1 MKFLLDTHT
10 LLWFI
15 EGDIQMSAKARQI
28 IEDAGNEV
36 VVSAASLIEICIK
49 LKIGKLTLRKSLHG
63 FLGDVERALIGI
75 IPVRNAHLIAY
86 QTLPELPDHRDPFDR
101 LIIATS
107 ISENATIISKDPKF
121 KNYVGQVSVVW

>member
-63 FLGDVERALIGI
+63 FFDDVERALFGI

>member
-49 LKIGKLTLRKSLHG
+49 LKIG
-63 FLGDVERALIGI
+63 
-75 IPVRNAHLIAY
+75 
-86 QTLPELPDHRDPFDR
+86 
-101 LIIATS
+101 
-107 ISENATIISKDPKF
+107 
-121 KNYVGQVSVVW
+121 NYVGQVSVVW